1 MKLNVAC
8 LVMLKAPQN
17 KHLEKFSWNVSFLK
31 SQPDYLAL
39 LASQGE
45 RHVVLLY
52 SWRRQTSLQI
62 TMRFVGTVPNKALR
76 SQTAGLLV
84 PRISKSRM
92 GDRAF
97 RYLAP
102 LLSNK
107 LPVEVWG
114 KNLFTFKITF
124 EKQNYFE

>member
-1 MKLNVAC
+1 MKLNVACLALSITRQATSC

-17 KHLEKFSWNVSFLK
+17 KHWEKFSWNVSFLK

-84 PRISKSRM
+84 VPRISK
-92 GDRAF
+92 
-97 RYLAP
+97 
-102 LLSNK
+102 K
-107 LPVEVWG
+107 
-114 KNLFTFKITF
+114 
-124 EKQNYFE
+124 